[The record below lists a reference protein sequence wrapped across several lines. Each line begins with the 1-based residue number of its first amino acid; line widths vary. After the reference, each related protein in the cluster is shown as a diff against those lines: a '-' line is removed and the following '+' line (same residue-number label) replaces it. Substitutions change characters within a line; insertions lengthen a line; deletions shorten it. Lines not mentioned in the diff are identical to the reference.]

1 MAATANKLNARTV
14 FIGLISLLL
23 IIYIVYQA
31 YMIIYDPVGTE
42 TAYEYTYTDTI
53 DTEVF
58 VARSESYIVNRQ
70 KGTIV
75 SAVENG
81 SRVSKGEEVAH
92 IFPET
97 EAADT
102 YLKLREL
109 DEQIERYS
117 RLATQS
123 DNYVFNVR
131 DLERYIDEEAI
142 DLVKLVS
149 ERNFSALDDD
159 VNELRNRIVTKQI
172 STGSKVDFESK
183 LASLKSQRESLEK
196 LSTQHRNV
204 IASESGYYIGGTDGL
219 ESVVD
224 CTEIKKITTDDIR
237 AALEAK
243 PSPVPSGAIGRIV
256 TEFNWYFLCVVEGK
270 QAAGLSVGKEITVN
284 LPYSAVNSVKA
295 TVYAMNENRE
305 TGEMALVISC
315 NLMNP
320 GVASLRHETAEIVIA
335 SHTGLKIPSSALR
348 VNDDGDKGVYVLSG
362 NIAKFRKVNVV
373 YSEEDFVL
381 SKTEEG
387 QEGYVRLYDNII
399 TEGKDLYDGKIVK

>member
-1 MAATANKLNARTV
+1 MAAANKLTFKTAIIG
-14 FIGLISLLL
+14 FISILL
-23 IIYIVYQA
+23 IVYIIYQA

-58 VARSESYIVNRQ
+58 VARSESYVVNRQ

-92 IFPET
+92 IFAET

-102 YLKLREL
+102 YLKLREV

-117 RLATQS
+117 RLAAQS

-142 DLVKLVS
+142 GLVKLVS
-149 ERNFSALDDD
+149 ERDFTSLDEN

-172 STGSKVDFESK
+172 STGSKLDFEAK
-183 LASLKSQRESLEK
+183 LASLKSQRESLEQ
-196 LSTQHRNV
+196 LSTKHRNV
-204 IASESGYYIGGTDGL
+204 IASESGYYISGADGY

-224 CTEIKKITTDDIR
+224 CAEIKNITPDEVK
-237 AALEAK
+237 AVFEAK
-243 PSPVPSGAIGRIV
+243 PSPVPEGAIGRIV
-256 TEFNWYFLCVVEGK
+256 TEFNWYFLFVVDAK

-284 LPYSAVNSVKA
+284 LPYSSVNSVKA
-295 TVYAMNENRE
+295 KVYTINENHE
-305 TGEMALVISC
+305 TGEMAIVIAC

-320 GVASLRHETAEIVIA
+320 DVASLRHETAEIVIA

-348 VNDDGDKGVYVLSG
+348 VNDDGEKGVYVLSG
-362 NIAKFRKVNVV
+362 NIAKFRKVNIV
-373 YSEEDFVL
+373 YSEDDFVL
-381 SKTEEG
+381 SRAEEG

>member
-1 MAATANKLNARTV
+1 MAAANKLTFKTAIIG
-14 FIGLISLLL
+14 FISILL
-23 IIYIVYQA
+23 IVYIIYQA

-58 VARSESYIVNRQ
+58 VARSESYVVNRQ

-92 IFPET
+92 IFAET
-97 EAADT
+97 DAADT
-102 YLKLREL
+102 YLKLREV

-117 RLATQS
+117 RLAAQS

-142 DLVKLVS
+142 GLVKLVS
-149 ERNFSALDDD
+149 ERDFTSLDEN

-172 STGSKVDFESK
+172 STGSKLDFEAK
-183 LASLKSQRESLEK
+183 LASLKSQRESLEQ
-196 LSTQHRNV
+196 LSTKHRNV
-204 IASESGYYIGGTDGL
+204 IASESGYYISGADGY
-219 ESVVD
+219 ENVVD
-224 CTEIKKITTDDIR
+224 CAEIKNITPDEVK
-237 AALEAK
+237 AVFEAK
-243 PSPVPSGAIGRIV
+243 PSPVPEGAIGRIV
-256 TEFNWYFLCVVEGK
+256 TEFNWYFLFVVDAK

-284 LPYSAVNSVKA
+284 LPYSSVNSVKA
-295 TVYAMNENRE
+295 KVYTINENRE
-305 TGEMALVISC
+305 TGEMAIIIAC

-320 GVASLRHETAEIVIA
+320 DVASLRHETAEIVIA

-348 VNDDGDKGVYVLSG
+348 VNDDGEKGVYVLSG
-362 NIAKFRKVNVV
+362 NIAKFRKVNIV
-373 YSEEDFVL
+373 YSEDDFVL
-381 SKTEEG
+381 SRTEEG